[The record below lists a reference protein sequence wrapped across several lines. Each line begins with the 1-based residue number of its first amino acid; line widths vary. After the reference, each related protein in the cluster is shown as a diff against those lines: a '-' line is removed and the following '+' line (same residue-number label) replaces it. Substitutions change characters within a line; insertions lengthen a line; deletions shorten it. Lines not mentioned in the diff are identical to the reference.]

1 MAKQPRFFYGW
12 VMLAVAIA
20 MAVATMPTQTVVIS
34 LFNESFR
41 AALDTDLSR
50 LSLAYTVGTILAA
63 LPLPWVG
70 RMADRYGLR
79 VVTAGVALAC
89 AASLVLLSRAGHI
102 VVLGGAFFL
111 IRFLGQGALGLLAGH
126 TIAMWF
132 ERRLGLTHSLLAI
145 IGFAGGS
152 ALLPGPVAW
161 LITEH
166 GWQNALVALAG
177 MVLVLTIP
185 AVLIV
190 FRNKPEDIGQHL
202 DGDPVEHPK
211 VEPGTVPPPANDP
224 GFTLHAALRTRA
236 FWILVPIMCANGLIG
251 TALLFHMQVMLR
263 SSGLDATE
271 HQTAIVNQSWAI
283 AFGIGLLVMGFLAD
297 RMLPRRLMPFG
308 PFLMLIACV
317 VCLAGPAGWVPPEH
331 VMTTMRVGMA
341 LYGVAMSVSVA
352 VGNPTIARYFGRTHH
367 GAIRGAIQMASV
379 AATGVGPFLA
389 GAMYELA
396 GDDFTPILAAF
407 AISGVPLAAASLF
420 LRPPAPSL
428 ASGESGPG

>member
-1 MAKQPRFFYGW
+1 
-12 VMLAVAIA
+12 MLGVAIL
-20 MAVATMPTQTVVIS
+20 MAIATMPTQTVVIS

-41 AALDTDLSR
+41 SAVDTDLAR

-79 VVTAGVALAC
+79 VVTACVAVAC
-89 AASLVLLSRAGHI
+89 AASLVLLSRVGHI

-111 IRFLGQGALGLLAGH
+111 IRFLGQGSLGLLANH

-132 ERRLGLTHSLLAI
+132 ERRLGFTHSLLAI

-166 GWQNALVALAG
+166 GYQDALVAMAG
-177 MVLVLTIP
+177 LLLLLTIP
-185 AVLIV
+185 ALLLV
-190 FRNKPEDIGQHL
+190 FRNKPEDIGQTL
-202 DGDPVEHPK
+202 DGDPPVESPPTPHA
-211 VEPGTVPPPANDP
+211 EPHAKHTVRPPANDP
-224 GFTLHAALRTRA
+224 AFTLRESLRTRA
-236 FWILVPIMCANGLIG
+236 FWIIVPIMCANGLIG
-251 TALLFHMQVMLR
+251 TALLFHMQVMLE

-271 HQTAIVNQSWAI
+271 QQTALVNQSWAI
-283 AFGIGLLVMGFLAD
+283 AFGVGLLLMGWLAD
-297 RMLPRRLMPFG
+297 RVLPRRLMPFG
-308 PFLMLIACV
+308 PFLMLISCV
-317 VCLAGPAGWVPPEH
+317 ICLAGPAGWVPPEH
-331 VMTTMRVGMA
+331 VMTVMRIGMA
-341 LYGVAMSVSVA
+341 FYGVAMSVSVA

-396 GDDFTPILAAF
+396 GQDFTPILAVF
-407 AISGVPLAAASLF
+407 AATGVPLAAASLF
-420 LRPPAPSL
+420 LRPPKAA
-428 ASGESGPG
+428 AS